1 MVAFKTSISRSIP
14 LLLAAAGAAALAAC
28 ATATPYQPNA
38 RGYGYSEQRIEQNR
52 FRVTF
57 SGNSDTPKQTVEN
70 YLLYRAA
77 ELTLQSGFDYFV
89 FASDSTDANTRYL
102 QNFGGYYG
110 FGSYYW
116 YPRGMYGSVGTSTA
130 TPITEYEAQ
139 ASVVM
144 FAGKKKDDDVKA
156 FDAHQVRANLEAS
169 ILRPVPKG

>member
-1 MVAFKTSISRSIP
+1 MVTFRLSTP
-14 LLLAAAGAAALAAC
+14 LLLALAAAGALAAC
-28 ATATPYQPNA
+28 ATATPYQPA
-38 RGYGYSEQRIEQNR
+38 DRGYGYSEQRIEQNR
-52 FRVTF
+52 YRVTF

-77 ELTLQSGFDYFV
+77 ELTLQSGYDYFV

-110 FGSYYW
+110 WGSYYW
-116 YPRGMYGSVGTSTA
+116 SPRGTFGGVGASTA

-139 ASVVM
+139 ANVVM

-156 FDAHQVRANLEAS
+156 FDARQVRSNLEAQ
-169 ILRPVPKG
+169 ILRPAPKR